1 MAYALSLESSKQFE
15 YYGNIMLTM
24 TILIA
29 IINIY
34 IQGMLII
41 PLIDYLNLKQIEN
54 KNEEVQSGCMA
65 KFKFAIGRFDE
76 NYT

>member
-34 IQGMLII
+34 LQGMFII
-41 PLIDYLNLKQIEN
+41 PLIDYLNLK
-54 KNEEVQSGCMA
+54 
-65 KFKFAIGRFDE
+65 
-76 NYT
+76 